1 MTQEQIKAALREAL
15 RGDAERFAGNHVAM
29 ALLFAGA
36 EVAVA
41 KRLGVVPDAKLDDD
55 DHDAYKRGWK
65 VGSQI
70 ALY

>member
-1 MTQEQIKAALREAL
+1 MDQDKLKDVLREAL
-15 RGDAERFAGNHVAM
+15 RPDAERFAGNRHAM

-36 EVAVA
+36 SVAVN

-65 VGSQI
+65 IGSEI
-70 ALY
+70 PL